1 MPVLFHSPDALRH
14 AFTQGLANMLARHDG
29 LGVTI
34 LVLANAAYD
43 PTLWAQLAPALR
55 GRHERHAQ
63 DITAALRQG
72 RRLNEP
78 EDDLLVYLKLMAL
91 GFDHLSLTETRAA
104 GPWRIQFNP
113 VRALRPPRNS
123 GGRVEG
129 LMRPF
134 DPAGFHFNKPF
145 LAKEVLWA
153 GNLAGR
159 PARLLYNKFP
169 FANLHGL
176 LVPEPELER
185 PQWLT
190 PALHGWAWDVA
201 AAVGA
206 RIPDFGVAYNSY
218 GAHASVNHLHFQTFT
233 GALPVQST
241 RFGHNGGAEDYPL
254 PCLTASDPEAA
265 WFLLDELH
273 QRGTPYN
280 LIYGCERLHIL
291 PRAPQGG
298 RPQPAWGAGM
308 AWSELA
314 GDVTVFSRE
323 DYEGLGAEDIR
334 QALADLAA

>member
-1 MPVLFHSPDALRH
+1 MPALFHSYDALRR
-14 AFTQGLANMLARHDG
+14 AFTQGLADMLERHDG

-63 DITAALRQG
+63 AITAALRQG

-78 EDDLLVYLKLMAL
+78 EDDLLVFLKLMAL

-123 GGRVEG
+123 GGRVDG
-129 LMRPF
+129 LMWPF
-134 DPAGFHFNKPF
+134 DPAGFHFNKLF
-145 LAKEVLWA
+145 LAKEVLWT

-169 FANLHGL
+169 FADLHGL
-176 LVPEPELER
+176 LVPEPGLER

-201 AAVGA
+201 ADVGG

-218 GAHASVNHLHFQTFT
+218 GAHASVNHLHFQTFV
-233 GALPVQST
+233 GALPVQSG
-241 RFGHNGGAEDYPL
+241 RFSHNGGAEDYPL
-254 PCLTASDPEAA
+254 SCLTAADPESA

-280 LIYGCERLHIL
+280 LIYGRERLHIL
-291 PRAPQGG
+291 PRAPQGV
-298 RPQPAWGAGM
+298 RSQPAWGAGM

-334 QALADLAA
+334 QALADQAA